1 MPRAARP
8 RVASHLRIAILHPD
22 LGIGGAER
30 LIVDAALGLQKR
42 GHEVEIFTSHHDLSH
57 CFEETANGTLKV
69 RVLNPGIPRSLLG
82 HFHIIFAMLRQ
93 VYLFWSMFLLIYLP
107 ARLLLRLGLQ
117 PLPEPDIFVIDQLST
132 VVPLVRWFLLRRV
145 VFYCHFPD
153 KLLSGGLAASADG
166 EVAKEGILKRI
177 YRMPI
182 NILEEIT
189 TGNADLILANSLFT
203 ARVFR
208 KAFPLL
214 SQRPRVIYPGIN
226 LSAYSPESL
235 EDTEDAAYIRKV
247 TAESPFILSTNR
259 FEEKKN
265 IALAV
270 EAFAQYRATHRPT
283 RNTPL
288 LRLVVAGGYDPRLE
302 DNIKTLSRLRELCDE
317 HKLVYSI
324 VSPQTFELPSP
335 APSTD
340 PSSAD
345 VLFLLNFTTAQRTT
359 LLLSPQNLLQLYTP
373 TNEHFGIGP
382 VEAMA
387 CGVPVLATNTGG
399 PMESVVDEPEAE
411 RTGWLRPADAAE
423 WAEVINQ
430 VVRLPAG
437 ERKALAERAKERV
450 RINFTMEIMSEQF
463 ELALWSVWEIGA
475 MDHRLR
481 DALTI
486 LPIAASAGLA
496 AVRLGYQSDVA
507 WIVTL
512 STFTMGGVFLSNSY

>member
-1 MPRAARP
+1 MARGARP

-30 LIVDAALGLQKR
+30 LIVDAAIGLQKR
-42 GHEVEIFTSHHDLSH
+42 GHEVEIFTSHHDPSH

-69 RVLNPGIPRSLLG
+69 RVLNPGIPRSFLG
-82 HFHIIFAMLRQ
+82 HFHIIFAMMRQ
-93 VYLFWSMFLLIYLP
+93 VYLFWALFFLVMIP
-107 ARLLLRLGLQ
+107 ARILLRLGIE
-117 PLPEPDIFVIDQLST
+117 PVPDPDIFVIDQLST
-132 VVPLVRWFLLRRV
+132 AVPLVRWFLLRRV

-153 KLLSGGLAASADG
+153 KLLSGGLAANADG
-166 EVAKEGILKRI
+166 EVAKEGIIKRV

-214 SQRPRVIYPGIN
+214 SQKPRVIYPGIN
-226 LSAYSPESL
+226 LASFSPELL
-235 EDTEDAAYIRKV
+235 EDTQDATYIRRI
-247 TAESPFILSTNR
+247 TSDSPFILSTNR

-265 IALAV
+265 IPLAV
-270 EAFAQYRATHRPT
+270 QAFAQYRATHRPT

-302 DNIKTLSRLRELCDE
+302 DNIKTLARLRELCEE
-317 HKLVYSI
+317 HKLIYAI
-324 VSPQTFELPSP
+324 VSPQTFELPTP
-335 APSTD
+335 APTVD
-340 PSSAD
+340 AATAD

-387 CGVPVLATNTGG
+387 CGVPVLATNSGG
-399 PMESVVDEPEAE
+399 PMESVVDEPDAE
-411 RTGWLRPADAAE
+411 RTGWLRPAEAEE
-423 WAEVINQ
+423 WADVINQ
-430 VVRLPAG
+430 VVKLPAAD
-437 ERKALAERAKERV
+437 RKAIAERSKERV

-463 ELALWSVWEIGA
+463 ELALWSVWERGA

-481 DALTI
+481 DALATI
-486 LPIAASAGLA
+486 PIAAVAGYSA
-496 AVRLGYQSDVA
+496 VKLGYPSDVA

-512 STFTMGGVFLSNSY
+512 ATFTAVGVGLGNSY